1 MIKRSVYTLVQV
13 VYLENMMNEQ
23 NFKALRQKVAAD
35 PSIDDNQRQREL
47 ETINRVMFAA
57 KFGELEPQ
65 VDRLAMIKAAA
76 EKVQKGKNVTL
87 RKKLKAKSRKAV
99 RTATEDERVTQS
111 VNAFDESVMYSS
123 DNEVR
128 ALADGIGITD
138 AYAETVRFDGEWN

>member
-1 MIKRSVYTLVQV
+1 
-13 VYLENMMNEQ
+13 MNEQ

-99 RTATEDERVTQS
+99 RTATEDERVTQQ